1 MKVRTFRLTLVSLC
15 MSLSLIPVAQAGFLE
30 DFYDS
35 SSGAGQ
41 ANVTAAGIYE
51 SAHLNIATG
60 GGFVYRAPRT
70 DFTPFQFTPPKLS
83 AGCGGIDLF
92 MGAFSI
98 PSKEEFLNYL
108 RAIGS
113 SLPGLAFQLALQ
125 TLSPDLSEQVT
136 SFRDLIREYS
146 SKFQDSC
153 TAAQTLLDMTGAQGY
168 MEKLRYSATNH
179 LRDSGTASDAYEADS
194 MTRTDGATVFKNVPT
209 RTDSGGNTIEASEIN
224 LTWALLGG
232 GTLTSKYPKELKE
245 LMMTLVGTTIYT
257 QAGDDSSA
265 VARSR
270 FIMGEDIANQLF
282 GSSESVSLNN
292 ATRLMCPTKDT
303 KCLYPERVA
312 MDDINLTHRLWEA
325 ATHYRQSLLARD
337 PSRVTEEDI
346 LLLGS
351 VSSIPLIKLINTVTI
366 NRYVGFSEDIL
377 RVYVEAASYEAIVRA
392 LDQLTI
398 DIEKVITS
406 ASGAEANQINADHVK
421 RISARIASVRLDLS
435 ARSDRIYQQMA
446 RARSFMEQVEH
457 IERSLLG
464 NAAQNIASRWGTRN

>member
-1 MKVRTFRLTLVSLC
+1 MTLRHAIAVAILSLTLST
-15 MSLSLIPVAQAGFLE
+15 AQAGFLE

-35 SSGAGQ
+35 SSGVAQG
-41 ANVTAAGIYE
+41 NVTAAGIYE
-51 SAHLNIATG
+51 SAHLNLATG

-83 AGCGGIDLF
+83 AGCGGIDIF

-146 SKFQDSC
+146 GRFQDSC

-168 MEKLRYSATNH
+168 MQKLRYSATNH
-179 LRDSGTASDAYEADS
+179 LRDSGTASDAYEADT
-194 MTRTDGATVFKNVPT
+194 MTRTDGATVFKNTPT
-209 RTDSGGNTIEASEIN
+209 RTDSGGNTIEAGEIN

-270 FIMGEDIANQLF
+270 YIMGEDIASLLF
-282 GSSESVSLNN
+282 GSAESVSLNN
-292 ATRLMCPTKDT
+292 ATRLSCPTKDT

-312 MDDINLTHRLWEA
+312 FDDINLTHRLWEA
-325 ATHYRQSLLARD
+325 ATNYRRSLLSRD

-366 NRYVGFSEDIL
+366 NRYAGFSEDIL
-377 RVYVEAASYEAIVRA
+377 RIYVEAAAYEAIVRA

-406 ASGAEANQINADHVK
+406 ASGAQANTINAEHVK
-421 RISARIASVRLDLS
+421 RISSRIADVRLDLAS
-435 ARSDRIYQQMA
+435 RSDKIYQQMS
-446 RARSFMEQVEH
+446 RARSFMEQIEH

-464 NAAQNIASRWGTRN
+464 NAAQNLASRWVVRE

>member
-1 MKVRTFRLTLVSLC
+1 MRKQTLTLCLC
-15 MSLSLIPVAQAGFLE
+15 LMFSGASFAGFLE

-35 SSGAGQ
+35 SSGLAQG
-41 ANVTAAGIYE
+41 NVTAAGIYE
-51 SAHLNIATG
+51 SAHLNIATA
-60 GGFVYRAPRT
+60 GGFVYRAPRA

-153 TAAQTLLDMTGAQGY
+153 AAAQTLLDMTGAQGY
-168 MEKLRYSATNH
+168 MQKLKYSASNH
-179 LRDSGTASDAYEADS
+179 LRDSGVASDAFEADA
-194 MTRTDGATVFKNVPT
+194 MTRTDGASVFKHTPT
-209 RTDSGGNTIEASEIN
+209 RTDSGGNAIETGEIN
-224 LTWALLGG
+224 LTWSLLGG
-232 GTLTSKYPKELKE
+232 GTLTHKYPRELKE
-245 LMMTLVGTTIYT
+245 LMMTLVGTSIYT
-257 QAGDDSSA
+257 QSGDDSSA
-265 VARSR
+265 VVRSR
-270 FIMGEDIANQLF
+270 FIMGEDIASLLF
-282 GSSESVSLNN
+282 GSAETVSLSG
-292 ATRLMCPTKDT
+292 ATRLSCPTKDT

-312 MDDINLTHRLWEA
+312 MDDINLTRRLWEA
-325 ATHYRQSLLARD
+325 ATNYRQALLSRD
-337 PSRVTEEDI
+337 ASRLSEDDV

-351 VSSIPLIKLINTVTI
+351 VSSIPLIRLINTVTTH
-366 NRYVGFSEDIL
+366 RYAGFSEDLL

-392 LDQLTI
+392 LDQLTL

-406 ASGAEANQINADHVK
+406 ASGAQANAINADHVR
-421 RISARIASVRLDLS
+421 RISSRIASVRLDLAS
-435 ARSDRIYQQMA
+435 RSDRIYQQMS
-446 RARSFMEQVEH
+446 RAQSFMEQIEH

-464 NAAQNIASRWGTRN
+464 NTAHNIASRWITRE

>member
-1 MKVRTFRLTLVSLC
+1 MRKQTLALC
-15 MSLSLIPVAQAGFLE
+15 LCLMFSGASFAGFLE

-35 SSGAGQ
+35 SSGLAQG
-41 ANVTAAGIYE
+41 NVTTAGIYE
-51 SAHLNIATG
+51 SAHLNIATA
-60 GGFVYRAPRT
+60 GGFVYRAPRA

-153 TAAQTLLDMTGAQGY
+153 AAAQTLLDMTGAQGY
-168 MEKLRYSATNH
+168 MQKLKYSASNH
-179 LRDSGTASDAYEADS
+179 LRDSGVASDAFEADA
-194 MTRTDGATVFKNVPT
+194 MTRTDGASVFKHTPT
-209 RTDSGGNTIEASEIN
+209 RTDSGGNAIEAGEIN
-224 LTWALLGG
+224 LTWSLLGG
-232 GTLTSKYPKELKE
+232 GTLTHKYPKELKE
-245 LMMTLVGTTIYT
+245 LMMTLVGTSIYT
-257 QAGDDSSA
+257 QSGDDSSA
-265 VARSR
+265 VVRSR
-270 FIMGEDIANQLF
+270 FIMGEDIASLLF
-282 GSSESVSLNN
+282 GSAETVSLSSG
-292 ATRLMCPTKDT
+292 TRLSCPTKDT

-325 ATHYRQSLLARD
+325 ASNYRQALLSRD
-337 PSRVTEEDI
+337 ASRLSEDDV

-351 VSSIPLIKLINTVTI
+351 VSSIPLIRLINTVTTH
-366 NRYVGFSEDIL
+366 RYAGFSEDLL

-392 LDQLTI
+392 LEQLTL

-406 ASGAEANQINADHVK
+406 ASGAQANAINAEHVR
-421 RISARIASVRLDLS
+421 RISARIASVRLDLAS
-435 ARSDRIYQQMA
+435 RSDRIYQQMS
-446 RARSFMEQVEH
+446 RAQSFMEQIEH

-464 NAAQNIASRWGTRN
+464 NTAHNIASRWITRE

>member
-1 MKVRTFRLTLVSLC
+1 
-15 MSLSLIPVAQAGFLE
+15 
-30 DFYDS
+30 
-35 SSGAGQ
+35 
-41 ANVTAAGIYE
+41 
-51 SAHLNIATG
+51 
-60 GGFVYRAPRT
+60 
-70 DFTPFQFTPPKLS
+70 
-83 AGCGGIDLF
+83 

-153 TAAQTLLDMTGAQGY
+153 TAAQTILDMTGAQGY
-168 MEKLRYSATNH
+168 MEKLKYSATNH
-179 LRDSGTASDAYEADS
+179 LRESGVASDAYEADS
-194 MTRTDGATVFKNVPT
+194 MTRTDGATVFKNTPT
-209 RTDSGGNTIEASEIN
+209 RTDSGGNTIEAGEIN
-224 LTWALLGG
+224 LTWSLLGG

-265 VARSR
+265 VPRSR
-270 FIMGEDIANQLF
+270 YIMGEDIASLLF
-282 GSSESVSLNN
+282 GSAESVTLTN
-292 ATRLMCPTKDT
+292 ATRLSCATKDT
-303 KCLYPERVA
+303 KCLYPERIA
-312 MDDINLTHRLWEA
+312 IDDINLTHRLWEA
-325 ATHYRQSLLARD
+325 ATNYRQALLTRD
-337 PSRVTEEDI
+337 ATRVSEDDV

-351 VSSIPLIKLINTVTI
+351 VSSIPLIRLINTVTTH
-366 NRYVGFSEDIL
+366 RYAGFSEDLL

-406 ASGAEANQINADHVK
+406 ASGAQANSINAEHVK
-421 RISARIASVRLDLS
+421 RISARIASVRLDLAS
-435 ARSDRIYQQMA
+435 RSDRIYQQMS
-446 RARSFMEQVEH
+446 RARSFMEQIEH

-464 NAAQNIASRWGTRN
+464 NAAQNLASRWVVRE

>member
-1 MKVRTFRLTLVSLC
+1 MNLPNAVVIALL
-15 MSLSLIPVAQAGFLE
+15 SLSLSTAKAGFLE

-35 SSGAGQ
+35 SSGLGQ
-41 ANVTAAGIYE
+41 TNVTAAGIYE

-153 TAAQTLLDMTGAQGY
+153 TAAQTLLDMSGAQGF

-179 LRDSGTASDAYEADS
+179 LRESGTASDAYEADS
-194 MTRTDGATVFKNVPT
+194 LTRTDGSAVFKNAPT
-209 RTDSGGNTIEASEIN
+209 RTDSGGNPIEASEIN

-265 VARSR
+265 VPRSR
-270 FIMGEDIANQLF
+270 FIMGEDIASQLF
-282 GSSESVSLNN
+282 GSAESVSLSN

-312 MDDINLTHRLWEA
+312 LDDINLTHRLWEA
-325 ATHYRQSLLARD
+325 ATNYRQSLLSRD
-337 PSRVTEEDI
+337 PSVSEEDI

-351 VSSIPLIKLINTVTI
+351 VSSIPLIRLINTVSI

-421 RISARIASVRLDLS
+421 RISSRIASVRLDLS

-446 RARSFMEQVEH
+446 RARSFMEQIEH

-464 NAAQNIASRWGTRN
+464 NSAQTLASRWGARE

>member
-1 MKVRTFRLTLVSLC
+1 MRKQTLTLCLC
-15 MSLSLIPVAQAGFLE
+15 LMFSGASFAGFLE

-35 SSGAGQ
+35 SSGLAQG
-41 ANVTAAGIYE
+41 NVTAAGIYE
-51 SAHLNIATG
+51 SAHLNIATA
-60 GGFVYRAPRT
+60 GGFVYRAPRA

-153 TAAQTLLDMTGAQGY
+153 AAAQTLLDMTGAQGY
-168 MEKLRYSATNH
+168 MQKLKYSASNH
-179 LRDSGTASDAYEADS
+179 LRDSGVASDAFESDA
-194 MTRTDGATVFKNVPT
+194 MTRTDGASVFKHTPT
-209 RTDSGGNTIEASEIN
+209 RTDSGGNAIEAGEIN
-224 LTWALLGG
+224 LTWSLLGG
-232 GTLTSKYPKELKE
+232 GTLTHKYPKELKE
-245 LMMTLVGTTIYT
+245 LMMTLVGTSIYT
-257 QAGDDSSA
+257 QSGDDSSA
-265 VARSR
+265 VVRSR
-270 FIMGEDIANQLF
+270 FIMGEDIASLLF
-282 GSSESVSLNN
+282 GSAETVSLSG
-292 ATRLMCPTKDT
+292 ATRLSCPTKDT

-325 ATHYRQSLLARD
+325 ATNYRQALLSRD
-337 PSRVTEEDI
+337 ASRLSEDDV

-351 VSSIPLIKLINTVTI
+351 VSSIPLIRLINTVTTH
-366 NRYVGFSEDIL
+366 RYAGFSEDLL
-377 RVYVEAASYEAIVRA
+377 RVYLEAASYEAIVRA
-392 LDQLTI
+392 LDQLTL

-406 ASGAEANQINADHVK
+406 ASGAQANAINADHVR
-421 RISARIASVRLDLS
+421 RISARIASVRLDLAS
-435 ARSDRIYQQMA
+435 RSDRIYQQMS
-446 RARSFMEQVEH
+446 RAQSFMEQIEH

-464 NAAQNIASRWGTRN
+464 NTAHNIASRWITRE

>member
-1 MKVRTFRLTLVSLC
+1 MTLRNAVAFALLSF
-15 MSLSLIPVAQAGFLE
+15 SLSTAQARFLE

-35 SSGAGQ
+35 SSGIAQG
-41 ANVTAAGIYE
+41 NVTAAGIYE

-168 MEKLRYSATNH
+168 MHKLRYSATNH

-194 MTRTDGATVFKNVPT
+194 LTRTDGSAIFKNVPT

-265 VARSR
+265 VPRSR
-270 FIMGEDIANQLF
+270 YIMGEDIASQLF
-282 GSSESVSLNN
+282 GSSESVSLSN
-292 ATRLMCPTKDT
+292 AMRLMCPTKDT

-312 MDDINLTHRLWEA
+312 LDDINLTHRLWEA
-325 ATHYRQSLLARD
+325 ATNYRQSLLSRD
-337 PSRVTEEDI
+337 PARVSEDDV

-351 VSSIPLIKLINTVTI
+351 VSSIPLIRLINTLSVH
-366 NRYVGFSEDIL
+366 RYAGFSEDIL

-435 ARSDRIYQQMA
+435 ARSDRIYQQMS
-446 RARSFMEQVEH
+446 RARSFMEQIEH
-457 IERSLLG
+457 IERSLMG
-464 NAAQNIASRWGTRN
+464 NAAQNLASRWGTRE

>member
-1 MKVRTFRLTLVSLC
+1 MTLRHAIAVAILSLTLST
-15 MSLSLIPVAQAGFLE
+15 AQAGFLE

-35 SSGAGQ
+35 SSGVAQG
-41 ANVTAAGIYE
+41 NVTAAGIYE
-51 SAHLNIATG
+51 SAHLNLTTG

-83 AGCGGIDLF
+83 AGCGGIDIF

-146 SKFQDSC
+146 GRFQDSC

-168 MEKLRYSATNH
+168 MQKLRYSATNH
-179 LRDSGTASDAYEADS
+179 LRDSGTASDAYEADT
-194 MTRTDGATVFKNVPT
+194 MTRTDGATVFKNTPT
-209 RTDSGGNTIEASEIN
+209 RTDSGGNTIEAGEIN

-270 FIMGEDIANQLF
+270 YIMGEDIASLLF
-282 GSSESVSLNN
+282 GSAESVSLNN
-292 ATRLMCPTKDT
+292 ATRLSCPTKDT

-312 MDDINLTHRLWEA
+312 FDDINLTHRLWEA
-325 ATHYRQSLLARD
+325 ATNYRRSLLSRD

-366 NRYVGFSEDIL
+366 NRYAGFSEDIL
-377 RVYVEAASYEAIVRA
+377 RIYVEAAAYEAIVRA

-406 ASGAEANQINADHVK
+406 ASGAQANTINAEHVK
-421 RISARIASVRLDLS
+421 RISSRIADVRLDLAS
-435 ARSDRIYQQMA
+435 RSDKIYQQMS
-446 RARSFMEQVEH
+446 RARSFMEQIEH

-464 NAAQNIASRWGTRN
+464 NAAQNLASRWVVRE

>member
-1 MKVRTFRLTLVSLC
+1 MRKQTLTLCLCLMFSGVSF
-15 MSLSLIPVAQAGFLE
+15 AGFLE

-35 SSGAGQ
+35 SSGLAQG
-41 ANVTAAGIYE
+41 NVTAAGIYE
-51 SAHLNIATG
+51 SAHLNIATA
-60 GGFVYRAPRT
+60 GGFVYRAPRA

-153 TAAQTLLDMTGAQGY
+153 AAAQTLLDMTGAQGY
-168 MEKLRYSATNH
+168 MQKLKYSASNH
-179 LRDSGTASDAYEADS
+179 LRDSGVASDAFEADA
-194 MTRTDGATVFKNVPT
+194 MTRTDGASVFKHTPT
-209 RTDSGGNTIEASEIN
+209 RTDSGGNTIEAGEIN
-224 LTWALLGG
+224 LTWSLLGG
-232 GTLTSKYPKELKE
+232 GTLTHKYPKELKE
-245 LMMTLVGTTIYT
+245 LMMTLVGTSIYT
-257 QAGDDSSA
+257 QSGDDSSA
-265 VARSR
+265 VVRSR
-270 FIMGEDIANQLF
+270 FIMGEDIASLLF
-282 GSSESVSLNN
+282 GSAETVSLSG
-292 ATRLMCPTKDT
+292 ATRLSCPTKDT
-303 KCLYPERVA
+303 KCLYPERMA
-312 MDDINLTHRLWEA
+312 MDDINLTRRLWEA
-325 ATHYRQSLLARD
+325 ATNYRQALLSRD
-337 PSRVTEEDI
+337 ASRLSEDDV

-351 VSSIPLIKLINTVTI
+351 VSSIPLIRLINTVTTH
-366 NRYVGFSEDIL
+366 RYAGFSEDLL

-392 LDQLTI
+392 LDQLTL

-406 ASGAEANQINADHVK
+406 ASGAQANAINADHVR
-421 RISARIASVRLDLS
+421 RISERIASVRLDLAS
-435 ARSDRIYQQMA
+435 RSDRIYQQMS
-446 RARSFMEQVEH
+446 RAQSFMEQIEH

-464 NAAQNIASRWGTRN
+464 NTAHNIASRWITRE

>member
-1 MKVRTFRLTLVSLC
+1 MRANSFRLSLVTLCVSLS
-15 MSLSLIPVAQAGFLE
+15 MIPAAQAGFLE

-35 SSGAGQ
+35 SSGAAQG
-41 ANVTAAGIYE
+41 NVTAAGIYE
-51 SAHLNIATG
+51 SAHLNIATA

-113 SLPGLAFQLALQ
+113 SLAGLAFQLALQ

-153 TAAQTLLDMTGAQGY
+153 TAAQTILDMTGAQGY
-168 MEKLRYSATNH
+168 MEKLKYSATNH
-179 LRDSGTASDAYEADS
+179 LRESGVASDAYEADS
-194 MTRTDGATVFKNVPT
+194 MTRTDGATVFKNTPT
-209 RTDSGGNTIEASEIN
+209 RTDSGGNTIEAGEIN
-224 LTWALLGG
+224 LTWSLLGG

-257 QAGDDSSA
+257 QAGEDSSA
-265 VARSR
+265 VPRSR
-270 FIMGEDIANQLF
+270 YIMGEDIASLLF
-282 GSSESVSLNN
+282 GSTENVSLSN
-292 ATRLMCPTKDT
+292 ATRLSCATKDT
-303 KCLYPERVA
+303 KCLYPERIA
-312 MDDINLTHRLWEA
+312 IDDINLTHRLWEA
-325 ATHYRQSLLARD
+325 ATNYRQALLTRD
-337 PSRVTEEDI
+337 ATRVSEDDV

-351 VSSIPLIKLINTVTI
+351 VSSIPLIRLINTVTTH
-366 NRYVGFSEDIL
+366 RYAGFSEDLL

-406 ASGAEANQINADHVK
+406 ASGAQANSINAEHIK
-421 RISARIASVRLDLS
+421 RISARIASVRLDLAS
-435 ARSDRIYQQMA
+435 RSDRIYQQMS
-446 RARSFMEQVEH
+446 RARSFMEQIEH

-464 NAAQNIASRWGTRN
+464 NAAQNLASRWVVRE

>member
-1 MKVRTFRLTLVSLC
+1 MTLRHAIAVAILSLTLST
-15 MSLSLIPVAQAGFLE
+15 AQAGFLE

-35 SSGAGQ
+35 SSGVAQG
-41 ANVTAAGIYE
+41 NVTAAGIYE
-51 SAHLNIATG
+51 SAHLNLATG

-83 AGCGGIDLF
+83 AGCGGIDIF

-146 SKFQDSC
+146 GRFQDSC

-168 MEKLRYSATNH
+168 MQKLRYSATNH
-179 LRDSGTASDAYEADS
+179 LRDSGTASDAYEADT
-194 MTRTDGATVFKNVPT
+194 MTRTDGATVFKNTPT
-209 RTDSGGNTIEASEIN
+209 RTDSGGNTIEAGEIN

-232 GTLTSKYPKELKE
+232 GSLTSKYPKELKE

-270 FIMGEDIANQLF
+270 YIMGEDIASLLF
-282 GSSESVSLNN
+282 GSAESVSLNN
-292 ATRLMCPTKDT
+292 ATRLSCPTKDT

-312 MDDINLTHRLWEA
+312 FDDINLTHRLWEA
-325 ATHYRQSLLARD
+325 ATNYRRSLLSRD

-366 NRYVGFSEDIL
+366 NRYAGFSEDIL
-377 RVYVEAASYEAIVRA
+377 RIYVEAAAYEAIVRA

-406 ASGAEANQINADHVK
+406 ASGAQANTINAEHVK
-421 RISARIASVRLDLS
+421 RISSRIADVRLDLAS
-435 ARSDRIYQQMA
+435 RSDKIYQQMS
-446 RARSFMEQVEH
+446 RARSFMEQIEH

-464 NAAQNIASRWGTRN
+464 NAAQNLASRWVVRE

>member
-1 MKVRTFRLTLVSLC
+1 MTLRHAVACAIFLLTLSG
-15 MSLSLIPVAQAGFLE
+15 AQAGFLE

-35 SSGAGQ
+35 SSGTAQG
-41 ANVTAAGIYE
+41 NVTAAGIYE

-108 RAIGS
+108 CAIGS

-168 MEKLRYSATNH
+168 MEKLKYSATNH
-179 LRDSGTASDAYEADS
+179 LRDSGMASDAYEADT
-194 MTRTDGATVFKNVPT
+194 MTRTDGGAVFKNTPT
-209 RTDSGGNTIEASEIN
+209 RTDSGGNAIEAAEIN
-224 LTWALLGG
+224 LTWSLLGG

-257 QAGDDSSA
+257 QSSDDSSA
-265 VARSR
+265 VVRSR
-270 FIMGEDIANQLF
+270 FIMGEDIANLLF
-282 GSSESVSLNN
+282 GSAESISLTN
-292 ATRLMCPTKDT
+292 ATRLTCPVKDT
-303 KCLYPERVA
+303 KCLYPERTA
-312 MDDINLTHRLWEA
+312 IDDINLTYRLWEA
-325 ATHYRQSLLARD
+325 ATNYRHSLLSRD
-337 PSRVTEEDI
+337 PTRVTEEDI

-351 VSSIPLIKLINTVTI
+351 VSSIPLIKLINTVTTR
-366 NRYVGFSEDIL
+366 RYAGFSEDIL
-377 RVYVEAASYEAIVRA
+377 RVYIEAAAYEAIVRA

-406 ASGAEANQINADHVK
+406 ASGAQANTINAEHVK
-421 RISARIASVRLDLS
+421 RISARIADVRIDLAS
-435 ARSDRIYQQMA
+435 RSDKIYQQMS
-446 RARSFMEQVEH
+446 RARSFMEQIEH

-464 NAAQNIASRWGTRN
+464 NVAQNLASRWIVRE

>member
-1 MKVRTFRLTLVSLC
+1 MTVRHSVVALL
-15 MSLSLIPVAQAGFLE
+15 LSLTIPAAHAGFLE

-179 LRDSGTASDAYEADS
+179 LRDSG
-194 MTRTDGATVFKNVPT
+194 
-209 RTDSGGNTIEASEIN
+209 GNTIEASEIN

-257 QAGDDSSA
+257 QVGDDSSA

-351 VSSIPLIKLINTVTI
+351 VSSIPLIKLFNTVTI

>member
-1 MKVRTFRLTLVSLC
+1 MRPFSFRLTIAAALL
-15 MSLSLIPVAQAGFLE
+15 SLSLTVNAGFLE

-35 SSGAGQ
+35 SSGVAQG
-41 ANVTAAGIYE
+41 NVTAAGIYE

-70 DFTPFQFTPPKLS
+70 DFTPFQFTPSKLS

-168 MEKLRYSATNH
+168 MQKLRYSASNH
-179 LRDSGTASDAYEADS
+179 LRDSGTASDAYEADA
-194 MTRTDGATVFKNVPT
+194 MTRTDGATIFKNTPT
-209 RTDSGGNTIEASEIN
+209 RTDSGGNTIEAGEIN

-270 FIMGEDIANQLF
+270 YIMGEDIASLLF
-282 GSSESVSLNN
+282 GSAESVSLSN
-292 ATRLMCPTKDT
+292 ATRLMCPTKDV

-312 MDDINLTHRLWEA
+312 LDDINLTHRLWEA
-325 ATHYRQSLLARD
+325 ATNYRQSLLSRD
-337 PSRVTEEDI
+337 PSRVTEEDV

-351 VSSIPLIKLINTVTI
+351 TSSIPLIRLINTLSI
-366 NRYVGFSEDIL
+366 HRYAGFSEDIL

-398 DIEKVITS
+398 DIEKVITG
-406 ASGAEANQINADHVK
+406 ASGAQANAINAEHVK
-421 RISARIASVRLDLS
+421 RISARIASVRLDLAS
-435 ARSDRIYQQMA
+435 RSDRIYQQMS
-446 RARSFMEQVEH
+446 RARSFMEQIEH
-457 IERSLLG
+457 IERSLMG
-464 NAAQNIASRWGTRN
+464 NAAQNLASRWGTRE

>member
-1 MKVRTFRLTLVSLC
+1 MRKQTFTLCLC
-15 MSLSLIPVAQAGFLE
+15 LMFSGASFAGFLE

-35 SSGAGQ
+35 SSGLAQG
-41 ANVTAAGIYE
+41 NVTAAGIYE
-51 SAHLNIATG
+51 SAHLNIATA
-60 GGFVYRAPRT
+60 GGFVYRAPRA

-153 TAAQTLLDMTGAQGY
+153 AAAQTLLDMTGAQGY
-168 MEKLRYSATNH
+168 MQKLKYSASNH
-179 LRDSGTASDAYEADS
+179 LRDSGVASDAFEADA
-194 MTRTDGATVFKNVPT
+194 MTRTDGASVFKHTPT
-209 RTDSGGNTIEASEIN
+209 RTDSGGNAIEAGEIN
-224 LTWALLGG
+224 LTWSLLGG
-232 GTLTSKYPKELKE
+232 GTLTHKYPKELKE
-245 LMMTLVGTTIYT
+245 LMMTLVGTSIYT
-257 QAGDDSSA
+257 QSGDDSSA
-265 VARSR
+265 VVRSR
-270 FIMGEDIANQLF
+270 FIMGEDIASLLF
-282 GSSESVSLNN
+282 GSAETVSLSS
-292 ATRLMCPTKDT
+292 ATRLSCPTKDT

-325 ATHYRQSLLARD
+325 ASNYRQALLSRD
-337 PSRVTEEDI
+337 ASRLSEDDV

-351 VSSIPLIKLINTVTI
+351 VSSIPLIRLINTVTTH
-366 NRYVGFSEDIL
+366 RYAGFSEDLL

-392 LDQLTI
+392 LDQLTL

-406 ASGAEANQINADHVK
+406 ASGAQANAINADHVR
-421 RISARIASVRLDLS
+421 RISARIASVRLDLAS
-435 ARSDRIYQQMA
+435 RSDRIYQQMS
-446 RARSFMEQVEH
+446 RAQSFMEQIEH

-464 NAAQNIASRWGTRN
+464 NTAHNIASRWITRE

>member
-1 MKVRTFRLTLVSLC
+1 MRKQTLALC
-15 MSLSLIPVAQAGFLE
+15 LCLMFSGASFAGFLE

-35 SSGAGQ
+35 SSGLAQG
-41 ANVTAAGIYE
+41 NVTAAGIYE
-51 SAHLNIATG
+51 SAHLNIATA
-60 GGFVYRAPRT
+60 GGFVYRAPRS

-153 TAAQTLLDMTGAQGY
+153 AAAQTLLDMTGAQGY
-168 MEKLRYSATNH
+168 MQKLKYSASNH
-179 LRDSGTASDAYEADS
+179 LRDSGVASDAFEADA
-194 MTRTDGATVFKNVPT
+194 MTRTDGTSVFKHTPT
-209 RTDSGGNTIEASEIN
+209 RTDSGGNAIEAGEIN
-224 LTWALLGG
+224 LTWSLLGG
-232 GTLTSKYPKELKE
+232 GTLTHKYPKELKE
-245 LMMTLVGTTIYT
+245 LMMTLVGTSIYT
-257 QAGDDSSA
+257 QSGDDSSA
-265 VARSR
+265 VVRSR
-270 FIMGEDIANQLF
+270 FIMGEDIASLLF
-282 GSSESVSLNN
+282 GSAETVSLSG
-292 ATRLMCPTKDT
+292 ATRLSCPTKDT

-325 ATHYRQSLLARD
+325 ATNYRQALLSRD
-337 PSRVTEEDI
+337 ASRLSEDDV

-351 VSSIPLIKLINTVTI
+351 VSSIPLIRLINTVTTH
-366 NRYVGFSEDIL
+366 RYAGFSEDLL

-392 LDQLTI
+392 LDQLTL

-406 ASGAEANQINADHVK
+406 ASGAQANAINADHVR
-421 RISARIASVRLDLS
+421 RISARIASVRLDLAS
-435 ARSDRIYQQMA
+435 RSDRIYQQMS
-446 RARSFMEQVEH
+446 RAQSFMEQIEH

-464 NAAQNIASRWGTRN
+464 NTAHNIASRWITRE

>member
-1 MKVRTFRLTLVSLC
+1 MNLPNAVVIALL
-15 MSLSLIPVAQAGFLE
+15 SLSLSTAKAGFLE
-30 DFYDS
+30 DFYVS
-35 SSGAGQ
+35 SSGLGET
-41 ANVTAAGIYE
+41 NVTAAGIYE

-153 TAAQTLLDMTGAQGY
+153 TAAQTLLDMSGAQGF

-179 LRDSGTASDAYEADS
+179 LRESGTASDAYEADS
-194 MTRTDGATVFKNVPT
+194 LTRTDGSAVFKNAPT
-209 RTDSGGNTIEASEIN
+209 RTDSGGNPIEASEIN

-265 VARSR
+265 VPRSR
-270 FIMGEDIANQLF
+270 FIMGEDIASQLF
-282 GSSESVSLNN
+282 GSAESVSLSN

-312 MDDINLTHRLWEA
+312 LDDINLTHRLWEA
-325 ATHYRQSLLARD
+325 ATNYRQSLLSRD
-337 PSRVTEEDI
+337 PSVSEEDI

-351 VSSIPLIKLINTVTI
+351 VSSIPLIRLINTVSI

-421 RISARIASVRLDLS
+421 RISSRIASVRLDLS

-446 RARSFMEQVEH
+446 RARSFMEQIEH

-464 NAAQNIASRWGTRN
+464 NSAQTLASRWGARE